1 MRKLFTA
8 TFAIMLVA
16 SLVSGSVWAKSD
28 WGFEL
33 YRTHEINGTQ
43 LKPGSYKLQLNGNNE
58 ADIYRKGKRSIGNWG
73 ISKKLITTATVEVRP
88 LGNGMDPNSMLI
100 SGGSIREIRTKDKV
114 IVFLSETASTPG
126 S

>member
-33 YRTHEINGTQ
+33 HRTYEINGTQ

-58 ADIYRKGKRSIGNWG
+58 ADIYRKGNRSIGNWG

-88 LGNGMDPNSMLI
+88 LGNRMAPKSMLT
-100 SGGSIREIRTKDKV
+100 SGGSIREIRTKDQV